1 VLLVLGSKPNIAL
14 ISFRN
19 IITFPRVATKR
30 VELEEAYAHHVVRM
44 AGVRYLLCLD
54 QTDSP

>member
-1 VLLVLGSKPNIAL
+1 MRVLGSKPNIAL